1 MISYTVYL
9 VDDEPG
15 IRKGISFRLKK
26 IYRIKTFPDAESAI
40 EAMETQ
46 QPDLVL
52 LDIGLP
58 GMSGIEA
65 LGHIKKNWPQILVI
79 MATAY
84 EDIKTVI
91 SAMKLGAHDY
101 IVKPIHMDSLQ
112 VTIKNALETI
122 KMRKEIQALQASYI
136 KENLP
141 CFVGKSNAI
150 QDVMHYVDKV
160 AKSPDAPVLILGES
174 GTGKE
179 LIASAIHYKSPNYQG
194 PFITINC
201 ASIPKELIESEL
213 FGYEKGAFSGAK
225 DSGKKGLVEQAE
237 KGTLFLDEVGD
248 LGTEAQAKLLRFLE
262 DGEYYRVG
270 GVKKLKLSV
279 RVVSATNKNMEEM
292 AAQGSFRA
300 DLYYRLAVIT
310 IQIPSL
316 NERQDDIIPIANYFL
331 MEFSKKYGKNFQKL
345 SPETEE
351 FLKNYRWKGNIREMK
366 NIIERGALIG
376 EGPELKID
384 HIGLKIS
391 KKDSALQDSNKETN
405 LFGPLPDK
413 GIDLNALEEHY
424 IREAYKTSGNNDAKA
439 ARLLHMTYY
448 SFRYKKKKFKDLQ

>member
-1 MISYTVYL
+1 MISYTIYL

-26 IYRIKTFPDAESAI
+26 LYQIKTFPDAESAI
-40 EAMETQ
+40 EAMKTK

-65 LGHIKKNWPQILVI
+65 LEHIKKNWPETLVI

-101 IVKPIHMDSLQ
+101 IVKPIHMDSLK
-112 VTIKNALETI
+112 VSVKNALETI

-141 CFVGKSNAI
+141 CLVGKSNAI
-150 QDVMHYVDKV
+150 QDVMLFVDKV

-194 PFITINC
+194 PFVTINC

-237 KGTLFLDEVGD
+237 NGTLFLDEVGD
-248 LGTEAQAKLLRFLE
+248 LGMEAQAKLLRFLE

-270 GVKKLKLSV
+270 GVKKLQLSV

-292 AAQGSFRA
+292 AAQGSFRE
-300 DLYYRLAVIT
+300 DLYYRLAVVT
-310 IQIPSL
+310 IEIPSL

-331 MEFSKKYGKNFQKL
+331 MEFGKKYGKDFQKL
-345 SPETEE
+345 STEAE
-351 FLKNYRWKGNIREMK
+351 DFLLNYRWKGNIREMK

-376 EGPELKID
+376 EGPELQIE
-384 HIGLKIS
+384 HIGLKML
-391 KKDSALQDSNKETN
+391 KNDSASQDMNKEIN
-405 LFGPLPDK
+405 LFGPLPEK

-424 IREAYKTSGNNDAKA
+424 IREAYKVSGNNDAKA
-439 ARLLHMTYY
+439 ARLLHMSYY
-448 SFRYKKKKFKDLQ
+448 SFRYKKKKFKDL

>member
-1 MISYTVYL
+1 MISYIVYL

-26 IYRIKTFPDAESAI
+26 LYQITTFPDAESAI
-40 EAMETQ
+40 EAIKSK

-65 LGHIKKNWPQILVI
+65 LEHIKKNWPEILVI

-101 IVKPIHMDSLQ
+101 IVKPIHMDSLK
-112 VTIKNALETI
+112 VTLKNALETI

-141 CFVGKSNAI
+141 FFVGKSNAI
-150 QDVMHYVDKV
+150 QDVMNFVDKV

-194 PFITINC
+194 PFVTINC

-225 DSGKKGLVEQAE
+225 DSGKKGLVEEAE
-237 KGTLFLDEVGD
+237 NGTLFLDEVGD
-248 LGTEAQAKLLRFLE
+248 LGMEAQAKLLRFLE

-270 GVKKLKLSV
+270 GVKKLRLSL
-279 RVVSATNKNMEEM
+279 RVVSATNKNMEQM
-292 AAQGSFRA
+292 AAQGSFRE
-300 DLYYRLAVIT
+300 DLYYRLAVVT
-310 IQIPSL
+310 IKIPSL

-331 MEFSKKYGKNFQKL
+331 MEFGKKYKKNFQRL
-345 SPETEE
+345 SPETQA
-351 FLKNYRWKGNIREMK
+351 FLLNYEWKGNIREMK
-366 NIIERGALIG
+366 NIIERGVLIG
-376 EGPELKID
+376 ECPELKIE
-384 HIGLKIS
+384 HIGLKMS
-391 KKDSALQDSNKETN
+391 DKNSVQSRKKEEVNPFGALPEE
-405 LFGPLPDK
+405 

-424 IREAYKTSGNNDAKA
+424 IREAYKKSGNNDAKA
-439 ARLLHMTYY
+439 ARLLNMSYY
-448 SFRYKKKKFKDLQ
+448 SFRYKKKKFKDL

>member
-1 MISYTVYL
+1 MISFTIFI

-15 IRKGISFRLKK
+15 IRKGISIRLKK
-26 IYRIKTFPDAESAI
+26 LYRIKSFPDAESAI
-40 EAMETQ
+40 ETLEKQ
-46 QPDLVL
+46 QPDLIL

-65 LGHIKKNWPQILVI
+65 LEQIKKNWPEILVI

-101 IVKPIHMDSLQ
+101 IVKPIQMDSLK
-112 VTIKNALETI
+112 VTVKNALETI
-122 KMRKEIQALQASYI
+122 KMRKEIQALQAKYI

-150 QDVMHYVDKV
+150 QDVMNFVDKV
-160 AKSPDAPVLILGES
+160 AQSPDAPVLILGES

-225 DSGKKGLVEQAE
+225 ESGKKGLVEQAE
-237 KGTLFLDEVGD
+237 NGTLFLDEVGD
-248 LGTEAQAKLLRFLE
+248 LGMEAQAKLLRFLE

-270 GVKKLKLSV
+270 GVKKRQLSV
-279 RVVSATNKNMEEM
+279 RVVSATNKKMEEM
-292 AAQGSFRA
+292 AQQGKFRE
-300 DLYYRLAVIT
+300 DLYYRLAVVT
-310 IQIPSL
+310 IKIPSL
-316 NERQDDIIPIANYFL
+316 NERKDDIIPIANYFL
-331 MEFSKKYGKNFQKL
+331 MEFGEKYGKNFQGL
-345 SPETEE
+345 SDKARD
-351 FLKNYRWKGNIREMK
+351 FLLNYNWKGNIREMK

-376 EGPELKID
+376 EGPQLQVE
-384 HIGLKIS
+384 HIGLNMSQKNS
-391 KKDSALQDSNKETN
+391 DSPGQEEPG
-405 LFGPLPDK
+405 LFGPLPED
-413 GIDLNALEEHY
+413 GLDLNALEEHY
-424 IREAYKTSGNNDAKA
+424 IREAYKKAGNNDAKA
-439 ARLLHMTYY
+439 ARLLNMTYY
-448 SFRYKKKKFKDLQ
+448 SFRYKKKKFKDL